1 MKLVILS
8 LFLLVCPA
16 LIIHLCRRWPACDK
30 LGPALICYGLG
41 MLVANIGALPEGSGP
56 VQTMFMNISVPLALP
71 LLLFSLDL
79 KRWSKLA
86 GRAFLSFALVVV
98 SVLAATTL
106 SYFFYHDRVEESWK
120 VAGMLIG
127 VYTGG
132 SINLNAIGLALK
144 AKEHVLVLTNTA
156 DMLVCT
162 PYFLFILS
170 YAQRVLTKILPPFCY
185 PAGGGGDLTPGR
197 DGNECD
203 DTGMKDFND
212 YTGIFRPPVALPL
225 AGATLISI
233 VIFGISYALYSV
245 VPVEFNMAALMLSI
259 TTLGLLG
266 SFVPKIRDIPMTF
279 QFGQYIIMIFCLVV
293 GSLADLGQVV
303 MGAPTIFIF
312 TAIVVYGSMLLH
324 VVLAAI
330 FRVDADTMIITSVAA
345 VFSPPFVPVV
355 AAALKNKDV
364 IISGI
369 ATGILGW
376 VIGNYLGIS
385 YAYLL
390 RGLFG

>member
-1 MKLVILS
+1 MKLVLLS

-16 LIIHLCRRWPACDK
+16 LVIHLCRRWPALDK

-41 MLVANIGALPEGSGP
+41 MLIANIGVLPEGSGP

-86 GRAFLSFALVVV
+86 GRAFLSFALVIV
-98 SVLAATTL
+98 SVLAAITL
-106 SYFFYHDRVEESWK
+106 YYFFYHERVEESWK

-185 PAGGGGDLTPGR
+185 PTGAMGDAARGR
-197 DGNECD
+197 GDTVCD
-203 DTGMKDFND
+203 EAGMKDFND
-212 YTGIFRPPVALPL
+212 YTGIFRPAVALPL
-225 AGATLISI
+225 AGAALVSI
-233 VIFGISYALYSV
+233 AIFGISYALYSV
-245 VPVEFNMAALMLSI
+245 VPVEFNMAALMLGI

-266 SFVPKIRDIPMTF
+266 SFVPKIRSIPMTF

-303 MGAPTIFIF
+303 MSAPTIFIF
-312 TAIVVYGSMLLH
+312 TAIAVYGSMLLH
-324 VVLAAI
+324 VILAAI

-390 RGLFG
+390 KELFG

>member
-16 LIIHLCRRWPACDK
+16 LIINLCRRWPALDK
-30 LGPALICYGLG
+30 LGSALICYGLG
-41 MLVANIGALPEGSGP
+41 MLIANIGVLPEGSGP
-56 VQTMFMNISVPLALP
+56 VQTMFMSISVPLALP

-79 KRWSKLA
+79 KRWTKLA
-86 GRAFLSFALVVV
+86 GRAFLSFSLVIVA
-98 SVLAATTL
+98 VLIATTV
-106 SYFFYHDRVEESWK
+106 SYVFYHDSVEESWK

-132 SINLNAIGLALK
+132 SVNLNAIGLALK
-144 AKEHVLVLTNTA
+144 AQEHVLVLTNTA

-170 YAQRVLTKILPPFCY
+170 YAQRVLGKILPPFCY
-185 PAGGGGDLTPGR
+185 PEKGSEAPQAAADCAGAGI
-197 DGNECD
+197 E
-203 DTGMKDFND
+203 DFND
-212 YTGIFRPPVALPL
+212 YSGIFSPAVALPL
-225 AGATLISI
+225 AGATLASI
-233 VIFGISYALYSV
+233 AIFGISYAVYGV
-245 VPVEFNMAALMLSI
+245 VPVEFNMAALMISI
-259 TTLGLLG
+259 TTLGVFG
-266 SFVPKIRDIPMTF
+266 SFVPKLRNIKKSF
-279 QFGQYIIMIFCLVV
+279 QLGQYIILVFCLVV
-293 GSLADLGQVV
+293 GSLANLGQVV
-303 MGAPTIFIF
+303 MSAPTILIF

-324 VVLAAI
+324 VLFAAI

-390 RGLFG
+390 KNLFG

>member
-1 MKLVILS
+1 MKLVLLS

-16 LIIHLCRRWPACDK
+16 LVIHLCRRWPALDK

-41 MLVANIGALPEGSGP
+41 MLIANIGVLPEGSGP

-79 KRWSKLA
+79 RRWTKLA
-86 GRAFLSFALVVV
+86 GRAFLSFALVTV
-98 SVLAATTL
+98 SVLIATTL
-106 SYFFYHDRVEESWK
+106 SYVLFHDTVEESWK

-170 YAQRVLTKILPPFCY
+170 YAQRVLTKILPAFCY
-185 PAGGGGDLTPGR
+185 PDGAMGGVARGRGDTV
-197 DGNECD
+197 CD
-203 DTGMKDFND
+203 EAGMKDFND
-212 YTGIFRPPVALPL
+212 YTGIFRPAVALPL
-225 AGATLISI
+225 AGAALVS
-233 VIFGISYALYSV
+233 VAIFGISYALYSV
-245 VPVEFNMAALMLSI
+245 VPVEFNMAALMLGI

-266 SFVPKIRDIPMTF
+266 SFIPKIRAIPMTF
-279 QFGQYIIMIFCLVV
+279 QFGQYIVMIFCLVV

-303 MGAPTIFIF
+303 TGAPTIFIF

-324 VVLAAI
+324 VVFAAL

-390 RGLFG
+390 RELFG

>member
-8 LFLLVCPA
+8 LFLLVSPA
-16 LIIHLCRRWPACDK
+16 LIIHLCRRWSALEK
-30 LGPALICYGLG
+30 LGPALLCYGLG
-41 MLVANIGALPEGSGP
+41 MLIANIGVLPEGSGP

-98 SVLAATTL
+98 SVLVATTL

-170 YAQRVLTKILPPFCY
+170 YAQRVLGKILPPFRY
-185 PAGGGGDLTPGR
+185 PEKGGETSQTVGDCAGSGI
-197 DGNECD
+197 
-203 DTGMKDFND
+203 KDFND
-212 YTGIFRPPVALPL
+212 YSGIFRPAVALPL
-225 AGATLISI
+225 AGATLASI
-233 VIFGISYALYSV
+233 AIFGISYAVYGF
-245 VPVEFNMAALMLSI
+245 VPVEFNMAALMISI

-266 SFVPKIRDIPMTF
+266 SFVPKIRAIPMTF

>member
-41 MLVANIGALPEGSGP
+41 MLVANIGVLPDGSGP

-79 KRWSKLA
+79 KRWTKLA
-86 GRAFLSFALVVV
+86 GRAFLSFALVVI
-98 SVLAATTL
+98 SVLIATTV
-106 SYFFYHDRVEESWK
+106 SYLLFHDSVEESWK

-127 VYTGG
+127 VYSGG
-132 SINLNAIGLALK
+132 SVNLNAIGLALK

-170 YAQRVLTKILPPFCY
+170 YAQRVFSRILPRFCY
-185 PAGGGGDLTPGR
+185 PDDKATAGAPGA
-197 DGNECD
+197 DVCAD
-203 DTGMKDFND
+203 MGMEDFND
-212 YTGIFRPPVALPL
+212 YSGIFRPSVLLPL
-225 AGATLISI
+225 FGATLASI
-233 VIFGISYALYSV
+233 AIFGISYIIYGI
-245 VPVEFNMAALMLSI
+245 VPAEFNMAALMIGI
-259 TTLGLLG
+259 TTLGVLG
-266 SFVPKIRDIPMTF
+266 SFVPKLRGIQKSF
-279 QFGQYIIMIFCLVV
+279 QLGQYIILVFCLVV

-303 MGAPTIFIF
+303 MSAPTIFVF
-312 TAIVVYGSMLLH
+312 TAVVVYGSMLLH
-324 VVLAAI
+324 LVFAAL

>member
-1 MKLVILS
+1 
-8 LFLLVCPA
+8 
-16 LIIHLCRRWPACDK
+16 
-30 LGPALICYGLG
+30 
-41 MLVANIGALPEGSGP
+41 
-56 VQTMFMNISVPLALP
+56 
-71 LLLFSLDL
+71 
-79 KRWSKLA
+79 
-86 GRAFLSFALVVV
+86 
-98 SVLAATTL
+98 
-106 SYFFYHDRVEESWK
+106 
-120 VAGMLIG
+120 
-127 VYTGG
+127 
-132 SINLNAIGLALK
+132 
-144 AKEHVLVLTNTA
+144 
-156 DMLVCT
+156 
-162 PYFLFILS
+162 
-170 YAQRVLTKILPPFCY
+170 
-185 PAGGGGDLTPGR
+185 
-197 DGNECD
+197 
-203 DTGMKDFND
+203 MKDFND
-212 YTGIFRPPVALPL
+212 YTGIFRPSVALPL
-225 AGATLISI
+225 VGAALISI

-245 VPVEFNMAALMLSI
+245 VPVEFNMAALMLGI

-266 SFVPKIRDIPMTF
+266 SFVPKIRAIPMTF